1 MRSSNNTKHET
12 SSMKKIIRYYDMA
25 VARLCGIGAD
35 KYVHVL
41 CCLLICALVGAFA
54 GIWLDDAEAS
64 LVGFGAAMFAGASKE
79 VWDGIRGEALD
90 LKDLAADTFRAAVGA
105 VLVMIL

>member
-1 MRSSNNTKHET
+1 M
-12 SSMKKIIRYYDMA
+12 MKERVLKAYDKL
-25 VARLCGIGAD
+25 VDWLCSIGAD

-54 GIWLDDAEAS
+54 GIWLDDDEAS
-64 LVGFGAAMFAGASKE
+64 LAGFGAAMFAGASKE

-90 LKDLAADTFRAAVGA
+90 LKDLAADTLGAAVGA

>member
-1 MRSSNNTKHET
+1 
-12 SSMKKIIRYYDMA
+12 MKERVLKAYDKL
-25 VARLCGIGAD
+25 VDWLCGIGAD

-64 LVGFGAAMFAGASKE
+64 LAGFGAAMFAGASKE

-90 LKDLAADTFRAAVGA
+90 LKDLAADTLGAAVGA